1 MTERIKAFI
10 KAAGKALAPY
20 KKNIIIP
27 LLEII
32 GIIVICALI
41 VHFISGHETLKQY
54 AAKNPD
60 IAYQASADVSASDN
74 ASDET
79 P

>member
-1 MTERIKAFI
+1 MAERIKAFI

-60 IAYQASADVSASDN
+60 IAYQTSADVS
-74 ASDET
+74 ET
-79 P
+79 ELTP